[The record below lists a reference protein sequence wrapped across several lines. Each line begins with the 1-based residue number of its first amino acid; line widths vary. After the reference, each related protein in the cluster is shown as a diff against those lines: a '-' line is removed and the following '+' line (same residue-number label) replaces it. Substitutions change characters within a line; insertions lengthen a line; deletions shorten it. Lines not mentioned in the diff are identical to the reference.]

1 MKKDKCILLF
11 AIIIAFIGWLY
22 ETILMYVITGEFQ
35 DRGFITLPF
44 CPIYAITI
52 LLVYYLIGTPYGKDS
67 AFIGHSQ
74 NGGGLVKYYLLCAII
89 PTVCEFIGG
98 NVMELLTGEVLWDY
112 STGDYS
118 IGRYISLDVSLFWG
132 ILIFCVMSFYNVVKK
147 YFYKIPDQILD
158 KVVFTFSFAIFFDF
172 LGNSLTRFII
182 L

>member
-11 AIIIAFIGWLY
+11 AIIIAFVGWLY
-22 ETILMYVITGEFQ
+22 ETILMFVITGELQ

-52 LLVYYLIGTPYGKDS
+52 ILIYYIIGTPYGDDC
-67 AFIGHSQ
+67 AFISHSH
-74 NGGGLVKYYLLCAII
+74 NGAGLVKYYLLCAII

-98 NVMELLTGEVLWDY
+98 NVMELLFGEVLWDY

-132 ILIFCVMSFYNVVKK
+132 LLIFCVMSLYKAVKRA
-147 YFYKIPDQILD
+147 FSKIPETVLD
-158 KVVFTFSFAIFFDF
+158 KVNFAVCFSICFDF
-172 LGNSLTRFII
+172 VGNSLTRFII
-182 L
+182 